1 MTLKKMIAA
10 LQSNDCKYTFLGVGP
25 VSENVIKATFR
36 SCKKY
41 DCPPLFIASRNQ
53 VDLKEFGYGY
63 LMGGMD
69 QSAFCNLIS
78 EMQKEVDYTG
88 DVYICRDHGGP
99 WQRNVELDEKY
110 PIDKAMDI
118 ARKSFRA
125 DIEAGFNYLH
135 IDPTKCP
142 HDFTQDDL
150 IDWTVELLE
159 YCEEQRGVLGKDEID
174 YEIGTEDIQGGL
186 TSNQTFE
193 SFLEK
198 IVQKL
203 EEKNLPMPTCIV
215 GQTGTLCKI
224 DRNCGHFD
232 RDQTAQLVEIAKK
245 YGVGLKE
252 HNGDYMGVT
261 SVRVHKDIG
270 VSGMNVAPEFG
281 LVETEAYLHLAKLE
295 KKLLDD
301 KWIESQDYSG
311 VQDLFLEKTFCQ
323 SPWGKWMTSDIKKLS
338 EEEICNDH
346 FLRLLIARVC
356 GHYVYDLPEVK
367 KSIRKL
373 LKNIDTFNVID
384 ADANEFVVGKI
395 SEAIDL
401 YLENFNLNGINSKCL
416 MKTN

>member
-1 MTLKKMIAA
+1 MTLKQMILK
-10 LQSNDCKYTFLGVGP
+10 LQDSNYKYTFLGVGP
-25 VSENVIKATFR
+25 VSKNVIKATFL

-53 VDLKEFGYGY
+53 VDLKELGYGY

-69 QSAFCNLIS
+69 QSLFSNLIL
-78 EMQKEVDYTG
+78 EMKEEVGYTG
-88 DVYICRDHGGP
+88 QVYICRDHGGP
-99 WQRNVELDEKY
+99 WQRNIELDEKY

-159 YCEEQRGVLGKDEID
+159 YCEQQRISLSKPEID

-193 SFLEK
+193 SFLRK

-203 EEKNLPMPTCIV
+203 EERKLPMPTCIV

-224 DRNCGHFD
+224 DKNCGSFD
-232 RDQTAQLVEIAKK
+232 KNQTAQLVDIAKK

-252 HNGDYMGVT
+252 HNGDYMGVA
-261 SVRVHKDIG
+261 SIRVHNDIG

-281 LVETEAYLHLAKLE
+281 LVETDAYLYLAKLE
-295 KKLLDD
+295 EKLLND
-301 KWIESQDYSG
+301 KWIALQDYSG
-311 VQDLFLEKTFCQ
+311 LQDLFLEKTFYQ
-323 SPWGKWMTSDIKKLS
+323 SPWKKWMTSDIKNLS
-338 EEEICNDH
+338 EQEVRDDH

-367 KSIRKL
+367 TAIRKL
-373 LKNIDTFNVID
+373 LKNINSFKVIE
-384 ADANEFVVGKI
+384 ADAGEFVIGRI
-395 SEAIDL
+395 RDAIEL
-401 YLENFNLNGINSKCL
+401 YLENFNLNGINLRCL
-416 MKTN
+416 TPIG